1 METNIIRG
9 FLQWG
14 YPQIIHLNTIF
25 HYKPSSDK
33 GVPTFTET
41 ANSER
46 DDPPNCAGC
55 PSPTSKKR
63 PLIRSVISGCVVLSG
78 WVMGFSGFVPMDKL
92 RSVYPISEMGKLYNV
107 GPPTLMFVAWYNSW
121 IPMNTIV
128 IPGLVNIHSLR
139 TTILNR

>member
-1 METNIIRG
+1 
-9 FLQWG
+9 
-14 YPQIIHLNTIF
+14 
-25 HYKPSSDK
+25 
-33 GVPTFTET
+33 
-41 ANSER
+41 
-46 DDPPNCAGC
+46 
-55 PSPTSKKR
+55 
-63 PLIRSVISGCVVLSG
+63 LIRSVISGCVVLSG